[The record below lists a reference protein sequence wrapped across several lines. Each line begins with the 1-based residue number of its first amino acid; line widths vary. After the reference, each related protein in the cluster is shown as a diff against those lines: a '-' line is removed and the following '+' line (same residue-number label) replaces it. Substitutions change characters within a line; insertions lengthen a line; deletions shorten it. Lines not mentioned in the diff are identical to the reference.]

1 MNNYTV
7 YEIYDLTNA
16 PTITKRKIAHGGD
29 LHEVA
34 REVCGK
40 SLYLSAPSIENGRAI
55 IRIYG
60 TNTAAYVIAPQGL
73 REQEA
78 QKRENERN
86 AHRLCEAIR
95 KFAES
100 PAALDNLEGYLSY
113 HFGAWFDKW
122 ASYPRGLVGEF
133 ERFAAMYDE
142 DGKR

>member
-40 SLYLSAPSIENGRAI
+40 SLYLSAPSIESGRAI

-60 TNTAAYVIAPQGL
+60 TDAVAYVIAPQKAT
-73 REQEA
+73 REEQSHKKNIDHIA
-78 QKRENERN
+78 ENI
-86 AHRLCEAIR
+86 A
-95 KFAES
+95 
-100 PAALDNLEGYLSY
+100 
-113 HFGAWFDKW
+113 
-122 ASYPRGLVGEF
+122 
-133 ERFAAMYDE
+133 DE
-142 DGKR
+142 MAGVEE

>member
-29 LHEVA
+29 LHGVA

-60 TNTAAYVIAPQGL
+60 TDAVAYVIAPEGIRNAR
-73 REQEA
+73 REQKKQEEREA
-78 QKRENERN
+78 VVKAVKR
-86 AHRLCEAIR
+86 AI
-95 KFAES
+95 FAC
-100 PAALDNLEGYLSY
+100 
-113 HFGAWFDKW
+113 
-122 ASYPRGLVGEF
+122 GEF
-133 ERFAAMYDE
+133 
-142 DGKR
+142 DGKSVTLDDLDIDHAAKMVAAVVVK